1 MLGRIAI
8 MESTKAPVLGHKI
21 QKGVDQRVKAKKK
34 SVVDRIPNWAWLLIS
49 LAAALLVWTALSF
62 GEKTG
67 RSFCHPW
74 EIPGLFV
81 TVAFER
87 GILLSD
93 IASSL
98 LTVVA
103 GYLIGFVIALP
114 LAILMAW
121 YRPVRYVV
129 QPWIQ
134 FIRNIPPLAY
144 VPLIVLMLGV
154 GRQPQITVITIS
166 TTLIMSITIYQGVVN
181 IDETLIKAARVLGA
195 KDKDVFVRVIAP
207 ASLPF
212 ILTAARLGASTALT
226 TLIAAE
232 SVGSGLGLGMRIRAF
247 NSNYEPGPMLL
258 YIIIIGIIGLII
270 EKLIKFV
277 ERKLTGWQEKREI

>member
-1 MLGRIAI
+1 

-49 LAAALLVWTALSF
+49 LAVALLVWTALSF

-74 EIPGLFV
+74 EIPGIFV

>member
-49 LAAALLVWTALSF
+49 LAVALLVWTALSF

-74 EIPGLFV
+74 EIPGIFV

>member
-49 LAAALLVWTALSF
+49 LAVALLVWTALSF

-195 KDKDVFVRVIAP
+195 KDKDVFIRVIAP

>member
-1 MLGRIAI
+1 

-49 LAAALLVWTALSF
+49 LAVALLVWTALSF

-195 KDKDVFVRVIAP
+195 KDKDVFIRVIAP

>member
-49 LAAALLVWTALSF
+49 LAVALLVWTALSF

-154 GRQPQITVITIS
+154 GRQPQITVITIA

-195 KDKDVFVRVIAP
+195 KDKDVFIRVIAP

-270 EKLIKFV
+270 EKLIKLV